1 MKKLVNHSVISSYEL
16 VLNYETNTA
25 ELRRYNRP
33 VTANDEGTI
42 FVQKISAERYYHL
55 LTWFGGVSYFR
66 ANKREEWY
74 TCGVTFP
81 GYQNSARTG
90 RLFRL

>member
-1 MKKLVNHSVISSYEL
+1 MKKPVNHSVINSYEL
-16 VLNYETNTA
+16 ILDYTTNTA

-33 VTANDEGTI
+33 VTASDIPII
-42 FVQKISAERYYHL
+42 FVQKLSAERYYHL
-55 LTWFGGVSYFR
+55 LTWFAGVSYFR
-66 ANKREEWY
+66 ANKRQEWY

-81 GYQNSARTG
+81 GYENSARTG

>member
-1 MKKLVNHSVISSYEL
+1 MKKLVNHSVINSYEL
-16 VLNYETNTA
+16 ILDYATNTA

-42 FVQKISAERYYHL
+42 FVQRISAERYYRL
-55 LTWFGGVSYFR
+55 LTWFADVSYFR
-66 ANKREEWY
+66 ANKRQEWY

-81 GYQNSARTG
+81 GYESSARTG

>member
-1 MKKLVNHSVISSYEL
+1 MKKLVNHSVINSYEL
-16 VLNYETNTA
+16 ILDYATNTA

-42 FVQKISAERYYHL
+42 FVQKISAESYYRL
-55 LTWFGGVSYFR
+55 LTWFAGVSYFR
-66 ANKREEWY
+66 ANKHQEWY

-81 GYQNSARTG
+81 GYENSARTG